1 MFGPLESE
9 AETENHPPCH
19 RRMVNEETSDRSW
32 KGKDKEK
39 EIKKRERRKE
49 QREQSGIKH
58 LWEVGATL
66 SASSKSESQYELF
79 QCAKVNGTSQC
90 VHLYKSCLLQGNI
103 VPACFVSLFQPGRMS
118 CLSKQAHGTHNV
130 CARFTMQ
137 HT

>member
-1 MFGPLESE
+1 
-9 AETENHPPCH
+9 
-19 RRMVNEETSDRSW
+19 MVNEETSDRSW

-58 LWEVGATL
+58 LWEVGAIL
-66 SASSKSESQYELF
+66 SASSKSESHYELF

-103 VPACFVSLFQPGRMS
+103 VPACFVSFFQPGRMY
-118 CLSKQAHGTHNV
+118 CLRRLMGRTICVLDSRCNIRSTTRHACLTEKHSH
-130 CARFTMQ
+130 
-137 HT
+137 H